1 MRALTAGLLI
11 ASVLAAT
18 RAQALD
24 SSVSGLYQVTT
35 ETAMPHLEENL
46 RYATTRE
53 ELCLAHQDLSSAFPI
68 LRHDALKGC
77 KLDHESRYHETVSYV
92 LSCEGGHGTT
102 GGALWQIGTNEIH
115 GTLEVKLG
123 GKNMTFFQ
131 RITARALGACASPIS
146 NQAGNQVDR

>member
-24 SSVSGLYQVTT
+24 SSFSGLYQVTT

-46 RYATTRE
+46 RYATTRK
-53 ELCLAHQDLSSAFPI
+53 ELCLRHQDLSAAFPI
-68 LRHDALKGC
+68 LRHEALRGC
-77 KLDHESRYHETVSYV
+77 KLDHESRSGETVSYV
-92 LSCEGGHGTT
+92 LSCEGEHGTT
-102 GGALWQIGTNEIH
+102 GAARWEFDANEIH

-123 GKNMTFFQ
+123 GKNMTFYQ
-131 RITARALGACASPIS
+131 RITAKPLGEC
-146 NQAGNQVDR
+146 VR